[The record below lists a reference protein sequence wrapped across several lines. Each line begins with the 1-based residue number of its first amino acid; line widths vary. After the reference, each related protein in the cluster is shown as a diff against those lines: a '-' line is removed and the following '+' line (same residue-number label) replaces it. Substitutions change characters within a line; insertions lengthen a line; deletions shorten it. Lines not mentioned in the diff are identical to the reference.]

1 MEARRTSKEYSL
13 IRAFHVRCVLLFFLC
28 SFFVASAVGQQPP
41 IEIPILLEVPSEA
54 DLDRIE
60 QWQDYLEHPVELN
73 TASLS
78 LLRSL
83 PFLKEGEPEAL
94 IAFRNIYREFAAV
107 TDLLWVE
114 NIARDRATELL
125 PFFYVRES
133 AIGVFHRQQ
142 IDALYE
148 VLKRK
153 RTRLAIHLLSRLV

>member
-1 MEARRTSKEYSL
+1 M
-13 IRAFHVRCVLLFFLC
+13 

-60 QWQDYLEHPVELN
+60 QWQDYLENPIELN

-94 IAFRNIYREFAAV
+94 IAFRNMYREFAAL
-107 TDLLWVE
+107 TDILWVE

-125 PFFYVRES
+125 PFFYVREPTV
-133 AIGVFHRQQ
+133 GLFRRQQ
-142 IDALYE
+142 VDALQRVSYRSLRGE
-148 VLKRK
+148 KAKKNTLGDP
-153 RTRLAIHLLSRLV
+153 LAPQVSFFHSG